1 MPKLP
6 RLNRARYAFLHDVI
20 MAAVSFP
27 LALYLR
33 LGEFT
38 LILSQD
44 YLLKGTLLFAAVAA
58 PVFWYRRMYRGV
70 WRYASIVD
78 LMAITRSVPTTILI
92 FLPLP
97 FPITRLHL
105 VPPSLHFLPLFL
117 LFAPR

>member
-44 YLLKGTLLFAAVAA
+44 YLFTGTLLFAAVAA
-58 PVFWYRRMYRGV
+58 PVFWYSRMYRGV
-70 WRYASIVD
+70 WRYASIDD
-78 LMAITRSVPTTILI
+78 LLAITRVVTITLLF
-92 FLPLP
+92 FLP
-97 FPITRLHL
+97 R
-105 VPPSLHFLPLFL
+105 SE
-117 LFAPR
+117 